1 MPDHPQ
7 GGLARA
13 LCEAVLFRLR
23 AGRPDERGR
32 VQQAQPV
39 RRPDQRDLQLGCRPF
54 RHPRHAHGPARS
66 LGIGRGRA
74 NHPRRLP
81 RLHLRQR
88 GAPLRH
94 AEPRLLRRHPGR
106 RRRRRSARQNAG
118 PRRGGVASKPL
129 SRGAQGC
136 PGKPRGE
143 SICRSRMPRKTA
155 IFRLLSGLRDS
166 ERGRGM
172 RFTPTIFSKLL
183 EPIRRR
189 QFDTLVKRHTGDA
202 YIKSFPSWN
211 HLLALVYAQ
220 FSSAVSLRGLAA
232 GWNAHR
238 HHHYHLGS
246 GPLVRSTL
254 SDANKRRPVALFET
268 FSLVASQLDRQ
279 TRRDGAQMVKLI
291 DATPIPLGKLCNWA
305 KSNGRIRGLKVH
317 VVFDPK
323 ADYPSILDITD
334 ANVND
339 AQIGRTIAIEPG
351 ATYVF
356 DKGYCH
362 YGWWTAIAEE
372 GALFVTRPK
381 PNMRLDI
388 VGERPIALAHG
399 DGFTVLEDHE
409 VRFASKG
416 DSQLPIRLRRL
427 RVQRTDGKTITL
439 LTNDLE
445 RAAAD
450 IAALYK
456 ARWQIELLFRWIK
469 QHLHIRRFLGNNDNA
484 IRLQIFAAMIAYALL
499 RIAARR
505 HCVKIPIL
513 RFTDLVAL
521 CLFER
526 RHLGAIDKPPPV
538 NPSRPQCQNSQ
549 NQLSFG
555 YA

>member
-1 MPDHPQ
+1 
-7 GGLARA
+7 
-13 LCEAVLFRLR
+13 
-23 AGRPDERGR
+23 
-32 VQQAQPV
+32 
-39 RRPDQRDLQLGCRPF
+39 
-54 RHPRHAHGPARS
+54 
-66 LGIGRGRA
+66 
-74 NHPRRLP
+74 
-81 RLHLRQR
+81 
-88 GAPLRH
+88 
-94 AEPRLLRRHPGR
+94 
-106 RRRRRSARQNAG
+106 
-118 PRRGGVASKPL
+118 
-129 SRGAQGC
+129 
-136 PGKPRGE
+136 
-143 SICRSRMPRKTA
+143 
-155 IFRLLSGLRDS
+155 
-166 ERGRGM
+166 M
-172 RFTPTIFSKLL
+172 RFTPSIFGKLL

-189 QFDTLVKRHTGDA
+189 QFERLVAHHAGDA

-220 FSSAVSLRGLAA
+220 FSSAVSLRGLEA
-232 GWNAHR
+232 GWNANR
-238 HHHYHLGS
+238 QHHYHLGS

-254 SDANKRRPVALFET
+254 SDANKRRPVAIFAET

-291 DATPIPLGKLCNWA
+291 DATPIPLGKLCDWA
-305 KSNGRIRGLKVH
+305 KSNGRIRGLKMH

-323 ADYPSILDITD
+323 ADYPSILDITN

-339 AQIGRTIAIEPG
+339 AQIGRTITIEPG

-362 YGWWTAIAEE
+362 YGWWTAIAHA
-372 GALFVTRPK
+372 GAVFITRPK
-381 PNMRLDI
+381 TNMRLDI
-388 VGERPIALAHG
+388 VCERPTAPAQG
-399 DGFTVLEDHE
+399 DGFTVLEDRE

-427 RVQRTDGKTITL
+427 LVQRTDGKTITL

-445 RAAAD
+445 RSAVE

-456 ARWQIELLFRWIK
+456 TRWQIELLFRWIK

-505 HCVKIPIL
+505 HCVKISIL

-521 CLFER
+521 CLFQR
-526 RHLGAIDKPPPV
+526 RHLGAIEKPPPV
-538 NPSRPQCQNSQ
+538 NASRPQCQNSQ
-549 NQLSFG
+549 NQLSLT